1 MHGEVVRMARERRG
15 VSVAELARRTG
26 FAATEIVA
34 IESGRHQP
42 GAERVRLLL
51 GALLASPGSPL
62 VPAGDFDDKSLLERA
77 HAMSMSARLESGFAL
92 CRFAS
97 ELAGTARV

>member
-1 MHGEVVRMARERRG
+1 MHGEVVRMARERRR

-26 FAATEIVA
+26 FAPSEIAA
-34 IESGRHQP
+34 IESGRHEP
-42 GAERVRLLL
+42 DGERVRLML

-62 VPAGDFDDKSLLERA
+62 IAAGDFDDKSLLERA

-92 CRFAS
+92 CRFAY
-97 ELAGTARV
+97 ELAGTARA